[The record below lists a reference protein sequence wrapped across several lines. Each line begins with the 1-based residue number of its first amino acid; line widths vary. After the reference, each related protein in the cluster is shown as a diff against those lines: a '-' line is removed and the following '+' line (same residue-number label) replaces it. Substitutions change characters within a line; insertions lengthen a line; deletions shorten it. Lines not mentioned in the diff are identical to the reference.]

1 MEPEASK
8 RELWDQRY
16 AASDLVWGAAP
27 NRFVEAEFSGV
38 KPRGRALDLA
48 CGEGRNTLWLAQQ
61 GWRATGV
68 DFSRVAIERGR
79 QLAARGGIEVE
90 LIEADVTRWSPEP
103 ATCSLVLVAYLQ
115 IPRDDRR
122 RVWALAAAALAPG
135 GELFAVFWFTAL
147 HTHVAPEALSRVS
160 AYDILGSIALAP
172 VGEALAGTLIEGMG
186 VRFTLWLGATLIV
199 IPTLAVLVVPE
210 VRNLA
215 NQPGESATTDQQGS

>member
-122 RVWALAAAALAPG
+122 RVWAHAAAALAPG
-135 GELFAVFWFTAL
+135 GELFAVGHAL
-147 HTHVAPEALSRVS
+147 RNLREGSGGPQDPSVLWDPDELVAE
-160 AYDILGSIALAP
+160 
-172 VGEALAGTLIEGMG
+172 
-186 VRFTLWLGATLIV
+186 LGAVSLAALETEERTRPVDGAERDALDLIV
-199 IPTLAVLVVPE
+199 RARMPA
-210 VRNLA
+210 
-215 NQPGESATTDQQGS
+215 